1 MKYIV
6 YILQSK
12 DGSFYSGVTK
22 NIKERMKRHNRGR
35 GGKYT
40 KQKRPFKLV
49 YCEELNDLALAMRRE
64 KEIKDFSRLRKEK
77 LIVRIRKQRCPAEG
91 E

>member
-1 MKYIV
+1 M
-6 YILQSK
+6 LQSK
-12 DGSFYSGVTK
+12 DGSFYVGLTK
-22 NIKERMKRHNRGR
+22 DLQERMKRHNRGR

-40 KQKRPFKLV
+40 KEKRPFKLV
-49 YCEELNDLALAMRRE
+49 YYEELNDLASAIRRE

-77 LIVRIRKQRCPAEG
+77 LIIGFINQHSPAEG